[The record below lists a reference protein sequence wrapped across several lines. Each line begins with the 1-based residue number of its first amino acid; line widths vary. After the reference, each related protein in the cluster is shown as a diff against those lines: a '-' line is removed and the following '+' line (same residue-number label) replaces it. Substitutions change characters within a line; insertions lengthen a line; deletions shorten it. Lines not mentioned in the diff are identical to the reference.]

1 MFTVALYAVCAVL
14 LGASLMRD
22 RKKTG
27 QALRKALRSF
37 LNILPDFAAVLALV
51 GVMIALLSP
60 DLIARLIGQESGLW
74 GMLLTSAVGAVTLIP
89 GFVAFPLAAS
99 LLERGAGIM
108 QIAVF
113 VSTLMMVG
121 VVTYPLES
129 RYFGRKAAYWR
140 NSLAYVFSFLVAAV
154 IGVVVR

>member
-51 GVMIALLSP
+51 EVMIALLSP